1 MKFQINT
8 RTIWEVGQRTDKSG
22 MPHQEDSLYPQS
34 GRDNA
39 QERLFLICDGMG
51 GHAAGEVAS
60 ATVCEAMTKSIS
72 AADAEGAFPVRT
84 FTKALNSAFDALDLL
99 ECDEFRKPGTTLAML
114 KLHADGAMIAHIGD
128 SRVLHI
134 RPGADAASTRLL
146 HITSDHSLVND
157 LVKAGELTPEEARR
171 SSQRNIITRAMQ
183 PRLSPRPEADLYNTS
198 DIRTGDYFYICSDG
212 MLEEMDNDSIRE
224 IFSREGGDI
233 DKKREILTRATERN
247 HDNHTA
253 ILVEITDVEQG
264 QVLSRSVTGLV
275 TPEVERMARKAA
287 AQSPELAE
295 KPEVISAPGE
305 NSHKSGAASRKG
317 GGGNI
322 WAWVIIVAIVAAAAV
337 YIFTIMN
344 NRSANRSAATADSAA
359 QHDNTEITANP
370 SGNILPEADAQP
382 EPPREKRQATSVKKK
397 ESSPSGSTTR
407 EPRKGKQEKA
417 ESPDETEERRVIREP
432 SPNKNINN
440 NKDDKSAPSNAPEGK
455 DSKSLFI

>member
-1 MKFQINT
+1 MKFHINT

-22 MPHQEDSLYPQS
+22 MPHQEDSLYPET

-39 QERLFLICDGMG
+39 PDRLFLICDGMG

-60 ATVCEAMTKSIS
+60 ATVCEAMAKSITAS
-72 AADAEGAFPVRT
+72 EAEGAFPVST
-84 FTKALNSAFDALDLL
+84 FTKALNAAFDALDLM

-134 RPGADAASTRLL
+134 RPGVDAASTRLL

-247 HDNHTA
+247 MDNHTA
-253 ILVEITDVEQG
+253 ILVEITDIEQG
-264 QVLSRSVTGLV
+264 RVHTRSVTGLV
-275 TPEVERMARKAA
+275 TPEVERMAREAA
-287 AQSPELAE
+287 ARNPELAE
-295 KPEVISAPGE
+295 EPEDIIAAGE
-305 NSHKSGAASRKG
+305 NTRKSAAPSRKG
-317 GGGNI
+317 GGSNI
-322 WAWVIIVAIVAAAAV
+322 WAWVIIVAIVASAAV
-337 YIFTIMN
+337 YIFTVMN
-344 NRSANRSAATADSAA
+344 NRGENQETARADSAA
-359 QHDNTEITANP
+359 QHREAEITANP
-370 SGNILPEADAQP
+370 PENIIPADDAQAAS
-382 EPPREKRQATSVKKK
+382 PREKRQGGGVKKAPSSSK
-397 ESSPSGSTTR
+397 ATTPQPRESR
-407 EPRKGKQEKA
+407 QVKA
-417 ESPDETEERRVIREP
+417 ENPAETEEPRVIREP
-432 SPNKNINN
+432 STNKNINK
-440 NKDDKSAPSNAPEGK
+440 NKDNKTTPSAAPEGK
-455 DSKSLFI
+455 NEKSLFI

>member
-22 MPHQEDSLYPQS
+22 MPHQEDSLYPET
-34 GRDNA
+34 GRNDA
-39 QERLFLICDGMG
+39 PDRLFLICDGMG

-60 ATVCEAMTKSIS
+60 ATVCEAMAKSITAS
-72 AADAEGAFPVRT
+72 DAEGAFPVRT
-84 FTKALNSAFDALDLL
+84 FTKALNAAFDALDLL
-99 ECDEFRKPGTTLAML
+99 ECDELRKPGTTLAML

-134 RPGADAASTRLL
+134 RPGADAASTRLM

-233 DKKREILTRATERN
+233 DKKCEILTRATERN

-275 TPEVERMARKAA
+275 TPEVERMAREAA
-287 AQSPELAE
+287 AQNPHLSEEPEEITA
-295 KPEVISAPGE
+295 AGE
-305 NSHKSGAASRKG
+305 NSRNSRK

-344 NRSANRSAATADSAA
+344 NRDENRTTSTTDSAA
-359 QHDNTEITANP
+359 QHSEAEITANP
-370 SGNILPEADAQP
+370 PGNILPAADAQA
-382 EPPREKRQATSVKKK
+382 ESPREKRQ
-397 ESSPSGSTTR
+397 SGSVRKEPSSSEPSTR
-407 EPRKGKQEKA
+407 QPRKGRQEKA
-417 ESPDETEERRVIREP
+417 ESPAETEEQRVIREP
-432 SPNKNINN
+432 STNKNINN
-440 NKDDKSAPSNAPEGK
+440 IKDDKSAPSNAPEGK

>member
-1 MKFQINT
+1 M
-8 RTIWEVGQRTDKSG
+8 
-22 MPHQEDSLYPQS
+22 
-34 GRDNA
+34 
-39 QERLFLICDGMG
+39 
-51 GHAAGEVAS
+51 
-60 ATVCEAMTKSIS
+60 
-72 AADAEGAFPVRT
+72 
-84 FTKALNSAFDALDLL
+84 
-99 ECDEFRKPGTTLAML
+99 
-114 KLHADGAMIAHIGD
+114 
-128 SRVLHI
+128 
-134 RPGADAASTRLL
+134 
-146 HITSDHSLVND
+146 
-157 LVKAGELTPEEARR
+157 
-171 SSQRNIITRAMQ
+171 
-183 PRLSPRPEADLYNTS
+183 
-198 DIRTGDYFYICSDG
+198 
-212 MLEEMDNDSIRE
+212 
-224 IFSREGGDI
+224 
-233 DKKREILTRATERN
+233 
-247 HDNHTA
+247 
-253 ILVEITDVEQG
+253 
-264 QVLSRSVTGLV
+264 
-275 TPEVERMARKAA
+275 
-287 AQSPELAE
+287 
-295 KPEVISAPGE
+295 ISAPGE

-440 NKDDKSAPSNAPEGK
+440 NKDDKSAPSNVPEGK